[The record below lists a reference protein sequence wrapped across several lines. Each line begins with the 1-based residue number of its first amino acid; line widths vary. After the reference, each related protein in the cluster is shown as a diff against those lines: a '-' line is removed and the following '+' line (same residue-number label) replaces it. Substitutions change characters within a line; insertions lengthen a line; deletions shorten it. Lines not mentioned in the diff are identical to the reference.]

1 MSQVKMSSTP
11 GAGWSRR
18 AAALGLAALGLLLAQ
33 PRGEAQPTP
42 APLSL
47 PYANGFLVTG
57 NYGLGT
63 VDLPNGSSGGS
74 GFVTGTINITQNE
87 VPSGK
92 HILAAFLYWETI
104 TSQDPNLAQQQLT
117 GVKFRGLGVDVV
129 NIASSSLTGGT
140 ANCWSSG
147 GGQGAQYT
155 MNQMRADVKRLLPV
169 DATGR
174 VIVTD
179 QELTANGYPL
189 HTVTLPEAGSGN
201 QVAQSAGATLVV
213 VWWDES
219 QPLRKI
225 LFYEGIAILENV
237 AGAKLEQTIR
247 GFYQSSAT
255 KSARLTNI
263 GGSGAPNSTDRQFFN
278 TTQLRGPA
286 VVGDVGCLGP
296 KLDEC

>member
-1 MSQVKMSSTP
+1 
-11 GAGWSRR
+11 
-18 AAALGLAALGLLLAQ
+18 
-33 PRGEAQPTP
+33 
-42 APLSL
+42 
-47 PYANGFLVTG
+47 
-57 NYGLGT
+57 
-63 VDLPNGSSGGS
+63 
-74 GFVTGTINITQNE
+74 
-87 VPSGK
+87 
-92 HILAAFLYWETI
+92 
-104 TSQDPNLAQQQLT
+104 
-117 GVKFRGLGVDVV
+117 
-129 NIASSSLTGGT
+129 
-140 ANCWSSG
+140 
-147 GGQGAQYT
+147 

-169 DATGR
+169 DPTGR
-174 VIVTD
+174 LIVTD

-213 VWWDES
+213 VWWDEL

-237 AGAKLEQTIR
+237 AGAKLEQPIR

-278 TTQLRGPA
+278 TTQLAGQPPF
-286 VVGDVGCLGP
+286 GDVGRLGP